1 LGYKSGTTTGIMKT
15 QAVQIVNESR
25 EVLQGVRAALIEL
38 YASLGADPAEPQ
50 EVSRRFEINR
60 NLTWK
65 LSRVISADD
74 PLAALNH
81 LPGNNGIQLALKAF
95 EKAGAAKNHLGGVES
110 AVRRLNDLI
119 EFHADGRDEFELTL
133 ESMGLF
139 EREARVES
147 GRELAFR
154 GNSMIWGVQAR
165 ARLLCSIVAPQ
176 KNDPSKQD
184 FAQIGALVGFRRL
197 RPEARWRLFRYQLHD
212 DQGKDL
218 SKQMRPEELVD
229 KGADVPP
236 LLMPQFCSPN
246 MPALDVIDGPDG
258 REFVLPGGPVGKRSA
273 FDCFLGYVAR
283 GFPAFAKP
291 GNEHASAASPI
302 TLPVET
308 LILDVLLHKD
318 ISIPTL
324 PEVLVYGFPH
334 GGMDNPAAQGIH
346 NQLPCAERVTEL
358 AGQPPAV
365 ANAIAPQYA
374 KVVESVYARLGWS
387 PSDFRGYRLEYRFP
401 PMSSRVV
408 VRWDLMQAP

>member
-1 LGYKSGTTTGIMKT
+1 MNTETVHI
-15 QAVQIVNESR
+15 ANESR
-25 EVLQGVRAALIEL
+25 EAMQGVRAALIEL
-38 YASLGADPAEPQ
+38 YGSVRADPAEPQ
-50 EVSRRFEINR
+50 EVARRFEINR

-74 PLAALNH
+74 PLSALNH
-81 LPGNNGIQLALKAF
+81 LPGSAGIQLALRAF
-95 EKAGAAKNHLGGVES
+95 ERAGAERSFVVGVES
-110 AVRRLNDLI
+110 SLRRLNDLI
-119 EFHADGRDEFELTL
+119 EYHTDGRDEFELTL

-165 ARLLCSIVAPQ
+165 ARMLCSIVAPQ
-176 KNDPSKQD
+176 KDDASKHD
-184 FAQIGALVGFRRL
+184 FAQFGGLVGFRRL
-197 RPEARWRLFRYQLHD
+197 RPEASWLLFRYQIHD

-218 SKQMRPEELVD
+218 RKQMRPEELVD
-229 KGADVPP
+229 KGPQVPP

-246 MPALDVIDGPDG
+246 MPALEVVDGPDG
-258 REFVLPGGPVGKRSA
+258 REFILPGGPVGKRSA

-283 GFPAFAKP
+283 GFPSYAKP
-291 GNEHASAASPI
+291 GNEHAGAASPI

-318 ISIPTL
+318 IVIPRP

-334 GGMDNPAAQGIH
+334 GGMDNPAAQRES
-346 NQLPCAERVTEL
+346 NRLPCPERVTEL
-358 AGQPPAV
+358 AGRPPAV
-365 ANAIAPQYA
+365 ATAIAPQYA
-374 KVVESVYARLGWS
+374 RIVEAAYARLGWN
-387 PSDFRGYRLEYRFP
+387 PSDFRGYRVEHRFP

-408 VRWDLMQAP
+408 MRWDLMPDPGTTPQSPT

>member
-1 LGYKSGTTTGIMKT
+1 MKM
-15 QAVQIVNESR
+15 QSVQIVNESR

-65 LSRVISADD
+65 LSRVIAADD

-81 LPGNNGIQLALKAF
+81 LPGNAGIQLALRAF
-95 EKAGAAKNHLGGVES
+95 EKAGASRANVGGVES
-110 AVRRLNDLI
+110 AVRRLNELI

-165 ARLLCSIVAPQ
+165 ARVLCNIIAPQ
-176 KNDPSKQD
+176 KDDPSKQD
-184 FAQIGALVGFRRL
+184 FAQVAALVEFRRL
-197 RPEARWRLFRYQLHD
+197 RPEARWRLFRYQIHD

-218 SKQMRPEELVD
+218 TKEKRPEELAD
-229 KGADVPP
+229 KPEGAPP

-246 MPALDVIDGPDG
+246 MPALEVADGPEG
-258 REFVLPGGPVGKRSA
+258 REFVLPGGPVGKHSA

-283 GFPAFAKP
+283 GFPAYATP

-318 ISIPTL
+318 IEIPRV

-334 GGMDNPAAQGIH
+334 GGMDNPAAQRIH
-346 NQLPCAERVTEL
+346 NQLPCTERVSEL
-358 AGQPPAV
+358 AGSPPAV
-365 ANAIAPQYA
+365 ATALAPQYGRMVA
-374 KVVESVYARLGWS
+374 SVYSRLGWK
-387 PSDFRGYRLEYRFP
+387 PDDFRGYRLEYRFP

-408 VRWDLMQAP
+408 MRWDLAVGPASSRGSV

>member
-1 LGYKSGTTTGIMKT
+1 MKT
-15 QAVQIVNESR
+15 QSVQIVNESR

-65 LSRVISADD
+65 LSRVISAAD

-81 LPGNNGIQLALKAF
+81 LPGNAGIQLALRAF
-95 EKAGAAKNHLGGVES
+95 EKAGATRDRVGGVE
-110 AVRRLNDLI
+110 AALRRLNDLI
-119 EFHADGRDEFELTL
+119 EFHTNGRDEFELTL

-176 KNDPSKQD
+176 KNDPSKHD
-184 FAQIGALVGFRRL
+184 FALIGALVGFRRL
-197 RPEARWRLFRYQLHD
+197 RPEARWRLFRYQIHD

-218 SKQMRPEELVD
+218 GAQMGPEELVD
-229 KGADVPP
+229 KEPGVPP
-236 LLMPQFCSPN
+236 LLMPQFCSSN
-246 MPALDVIDGPDG
+246 MPALEVVDGPEG

-273 FDCFLGYVAR
+273 FDCYLGYVAR
-283 GFPAFAKP
+283 GFPSYAKP

-318 ISIPTL
+318 IVIPKV
-324 PEVLVYGFPH
+324 PEVLLYGFPH

-346 NQLPCAERVTEL
+346 NQLPCTERVVEL

-365 ANAIAPQYA
+365 ASSLASQYA
-374 KVVESVYARLGWS
+374 KVVDSAYARLGWK

-408 VRWDLMQAP
+408 VRWDLMPDPDSPRRAE